1 MFQRKLTP
9 FALLPLVA
17 LLALLY
23 TAFFLLPAMSST
35 KVLLAVD
42 FEVSKGKMSKYL
54 NMFLVFVFVCLQ
66 VFGRVQGVFFRK
78 FTQQQATSL
87 GLRGWVK
94 NTKWA

>member
-23 TAFFLLPAMSST
+23 TAFFLLPAMSSS

-42 FEVSKGKMSKYL
+42 FEVSKGRMSKC
-54 NMFLVFVFVCLQ
+54 FKHVFVFLYLCVYRYLGECK
-66 VFGRVQGVFFRK
+66 GCSSEN
-78 FTQQQATSL
+78 SL
-87 GLRGWVK
+87 SNKLPRLVLEAG
-94 NTKWA
+94 